1 MKVELFDVCRV
12 DSATRTALGTIFP
25 HASTVTGI
33 DEDHSAIV
41 NDPGAGNKIIFS
53 FNSAINTTSI
63 YTNNGDDTAT
73 VAFCAQVAL
82 YDGSTLVN
90 LAEVKVEYTIDLLT
104 DQATLAFNSITS
116 AAGYTDAADSVV
128 TFDGTLQAFF
138 CNPSTYGILP
148 YNELKTTQGSSI
160 SVCFQVPDGQ
170 FEVKDV
176 VALTVKNANDIYP
189 QQSIIS
195 EPNVVSTNTATK
207 TCYDNS
213 NSDTN
218 MCITQFLLNED
229 FYEASEMTL
238 TGFGTVVLEL
248 GDSSGSR
255 KLLRASF
262 GASSMVS
269 RPSTSSNSLTSR
281 RLDETT
287 VEYEVEPAPFT
298 MVSITE
304 EVDEGMPSQEEVDEE
319 MPSPIISTS
328 NKKQGEVASIVTGC
342 VITAG
347 LIVAF
352 LYCAATGKL
361 DGKADSTEKLEDVT
375 SGSLGEGIPSNHNIG
390 NDNEPKKRSLIK
402 VKSMGHGQITME

>member
-1 MKVELFDVCRV
+1 MERTSTDMISCALCCWFYCLLTTFCICLALPLTLAVADWSVAIEGVYGQSIDFSTGNSVGASMKVELFDVCRV

-176 VALTVKNANDIYP
+176 VALTVKNANDI
-189 QQSIIS
+189 
-195 EPNVVSTNTATK
+195 
-207 TCYDNS
+207 
-213 NSDTN
+213 
-218 MCITQFLLNED
+218 
-229 FYEASEMTL
+229 
-238 TGFGTVVLEL
+238 
-248 GDSSGSR
+248 
-255 KLLRASF
+255 
-262 GASSMVS
+262 
-269 RPSTSSNSLTSR
+269 
-281 RLDETT
+281 
-287 VEYEVEPAPFT
+287 
-298 MVSITE
+298 
-304 EVDEGMPSQEEVDEE
+304 
-319 MPSPIISTS
+319 
-328 NKKQGEVASIVTGC
+328 
-342 VITAG
+342 
-347 LIVAF
+347 
-352 LYCAATGKL
+352 
-361 DGKADSTEKLEDVT
+361 
-375 SGSLGEGIPSNHNIG
+375 
-390 NDNEPKKRSLIK
+390 
-402 VKSMGHGQITME
+402 